1 MAGLPNSQ
9 VNGASVPWGYP
20 SYRCGISALALA
32 ASATDVFTITGNSK
46 VVTAVTR
53 IWLSGSA
60 TAAAPMKISII
71 KRNAA
76 NTGGTSTNPSF
87 VSADANDTM
96 PAQSVAAAYTVNP
109 GALGNSLGTLM
120 NIDIPLGTAT
130 APSNPVPIDLT
141 MNGMKPIVLRN
152 STDVLAINL
161 NAATYAGGVLSITAE
176 IMETGTQ

>member
-1 MAGLPNSQ
+1 MSGLPISQ

-32 ASATDVFTITGNSK
+32 ASATDVFTIAGNSK

-60 TAAAPMKISII
+60 TAAAPMKISVI
-71 KRNAA
+71 KRSAA
-76 NTGGTSTNPSF
+76 NTGGTATNPSF
-87 VSADANDTM
+87 ISADANDGA
-96 PAQSVAAAYTVNP
+96 AQSVASAYTVNP
-109 GALGNSLGTLM
+109 AGLGTAVGTLM

-141 MNGMKPIVLRN
+141 MNGMKPIVLR
-152 STDVLAINL
+152 SATDVLAINL